1 MNVIRSW
8 KHGTIVYNV
17 HDSWVG
23 RSLNLYGEYSEGEVA
38 LFTKL
43 VRPNDVVIDAGA
55 HVGVFTTVFARHAA
69 ADFAGRF

>member
-8 KHGTIVYNV
+8 EHGTIIYNV

-43 VRPNDVVIDAGA
+43 VRPHDVVIDAGA

-69 ADFAGRF
+69 ADFA